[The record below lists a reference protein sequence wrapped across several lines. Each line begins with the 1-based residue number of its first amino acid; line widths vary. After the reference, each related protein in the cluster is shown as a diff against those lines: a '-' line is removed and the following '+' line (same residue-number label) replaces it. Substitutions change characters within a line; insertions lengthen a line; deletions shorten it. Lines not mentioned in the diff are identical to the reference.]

1 MIWRSSMDNYNNNYN
16 GQPDPGYNQ
25 PNYNQPN
32 YNQPNLNYSPPNYS
46 ADAYLRQTSQQ
57 SGQKTFG
64 IISLVCGLI
73 GLPCA
78 CCCGFFG
85 FIFPIVAIVCGILS
99 INKHEDKDAKGMAIA
114 GIICGGIGILIVIIT
129 LILGFATMIPTLSS
143 LSEYGDMF
151 EDLY

>member
-1 MIWRSSMDNYNNNYN
+1 M
-16 GQPDPGYNQ
+16 
-25 PNYNQPN
+25 
-32 YNQPNLNYSPPNYS
+32 
-46 ADAYLRQTSQQ
+46 
-57 SGQKTFG
+57 G
-64 IISLVCGLI
+64 ITSLVCGIL
-73 GLPCA
+73 GLLCS

-114 GIICGGIGILIVIIT
+114 GIICGGIGILIVIIS
-129 LILGFATMIPTLSS
+129 LIIGFAAMIPSISS